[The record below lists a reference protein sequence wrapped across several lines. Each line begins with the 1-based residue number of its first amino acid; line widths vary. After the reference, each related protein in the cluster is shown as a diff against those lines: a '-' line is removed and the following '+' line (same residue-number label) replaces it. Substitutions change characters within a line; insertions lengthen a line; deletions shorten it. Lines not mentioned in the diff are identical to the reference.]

1 MKPLLILTAGL
12 FSPPKKC
19 SGTRIVT
26 LLFGS
31 MRWKSACRT
40 WFLYGCIWKARS
52 THSCSAPSRVIVR
65 MEEWNFSFCR
75 L

>member
-1 MKPLLILTAGL
+1 MKPLSILTAGL

-26 LLFGS
+26 LEFGS
-31 MRWKSACRT
+31 MRWKSM
-40 WFLYGCIWKARS
+40 CI
-52 THSCSAPSRVIVR
+52 TRV
-65 MEEWNFSFCR
+65 